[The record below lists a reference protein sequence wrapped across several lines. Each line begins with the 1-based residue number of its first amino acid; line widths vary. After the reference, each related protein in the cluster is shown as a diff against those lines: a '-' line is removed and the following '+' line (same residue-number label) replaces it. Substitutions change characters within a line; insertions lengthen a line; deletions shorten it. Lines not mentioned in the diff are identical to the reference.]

1 MKELKFIDGLM
12 TPEQFIERFGE
23 TLGITNVR
31 RLSIARKEA
40 GLPKRIAADRTL
52 RYHELDAD
60 VIARNIFERQANRRA
75 A

>member
-1 MKELKFIDGLM
+1 MSNVRFIDGLM
-12 TPEQFIERFGE
+12 TPEEFIQRFGE
-23 TLGITNVR
+23 KLGIANVR
-31 RLSIARKEA
+31 RLSIARREA
-40 GLPKRIAADRTL
+40 GLPKRIAADKTL